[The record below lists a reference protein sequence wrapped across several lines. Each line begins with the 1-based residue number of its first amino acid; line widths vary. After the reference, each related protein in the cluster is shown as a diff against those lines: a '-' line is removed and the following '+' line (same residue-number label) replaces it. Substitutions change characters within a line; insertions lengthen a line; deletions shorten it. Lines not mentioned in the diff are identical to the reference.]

1 GLMVMTPRGDSE
13 RVVVPVSYRARE
25 HAPTYVSW
33 SKDSR
38 TLYYLAIDSLEEAS
52 IWGVDPVKAKPSLL
66 VRLDDPARPWHRF
79 GFAAYEG
86 RFYFTV
92 GDQQSDIWTASVSK
106 GGT

>member
-1 GLMVMTPRGDSE
+1 MTPRGDSE

-38 TLYYLAIDSLEEAS
+38 TLYYLAVDSLEQAS
-52 IWGVDPVKAKPSLL
+52 IWGVDPMTERQTLL
-66 VRLDDPARPWHRF
+66 VRLDNPVREWHRF
-79 GFAAYEG
+79 GFGAFEG
-86 RFYFTV
+86 KFYVTL